1 MAKNLHFNLALLRAA
16 RGKLTQREVAE
27 ATGLSQKTI
36 SALETGASQGVE
48 FSTIAK
54 LCDFLKCSPNDLLVL
69 EEEVE
74 YIPVSRKSLQKA
86 DELIARGL
94 KRAMNAP
101 AQSAEELWAEFDAVR
116 EKINAQV
123 QAAEDRKGRK
133 SKRA

>member
-16 RGKLTQREVAE
+16 RGKLTQREVAQ

-36 SALETGASQGVE
+36 SALETGTSKGVE

-54 LCDFLKCSPNDLLVL
+54 LCDYLECSPNDLLVL
-69 EEEVE
+69 EEEID
-74 YIPVSRKSLQKA
+74 YTPVSQKSLKKA

-94 KRAMNAP
+94 RRAMESP
-101 AQSAEELWAEFDAVR
+101 PRSAEEIWADFDRVR
-116 EKINAQV
+116 ARIQAQV
-123 QAAEDRKGRK
+123 RAAESKVKKK

>member
-1 MAKNLHFNLALLRAA
+1 MAKNLRFNLALIRAA
-16 RGKLTQREVAE
+16 RGKLSQRDVAE
-27 ATGLSQKTI
+27 ATGLTQKTI
-36 SALETGASQGVE
+36 SALETGTSKGVE

-69 EEEVE
+69 EDEIED
-74 YIPVSRKSLQKA
+74 IPVSRRSLQKA

-94 KRAMNAP
+94 RRAMNAP

-116 EKINAQV
+116 EKIQAQV
-123 QAAEDRKGRK
+123 QAVEDRKGRK

>member
-1 MAKNLHFNLALLRAA
+1 MAKNLRFNLALIRAA
-16 RGKLTQREVAE
+16 RGKLSQRDVAE
-27 ATGLSQKTI
+27 ATGLTQKTI
-36 SALETGASQGVE
+36 SALETGTSKGVE

-69 EEEVE
+69 EDEIED
-74 YIPVSRKSLQKA
+74 IPVSRRSLQKA

-94 KRAMNAP
+94 RRAMNAP

-116 EKINAQV
+116 EKIQAQV
-123 QAAEDRKGRK
+123 QAVEERKGRK

>member
-36 SALETGASQGVE
+36 SALETGTSKGVE

-54 LCDFLKCSPNDLLVL
+54 LCDFLECSPNDLLVL

-74 YIPVSRKSLQKA
+74 YIAVSEESLKKA
-86 DELIARGL
+86 DELIDRGL
-94 KRAMNAP
+94 RRAMESP
-101 AQSAEELWAEFDAVR
+101 PQSADELWAEFDRVR
-116 EKINAQV
+116 EKIQAQV
-123 QAAEDRKGRK
+123 HSKKRPGK

>member
-1 MAKNLHFNLALLRAA
+1 MAKELRFNLALIRAA
-16 RGKLTQREVAE
+16 RGKLSQRDVAE
-27 ATGLSQKTI
+27 ATGLTQKTI
-36 SALETGASQGVE
+36 SALETGTSKGVE

-69 EEEVE
+69 EDEIED
-74 YIPVSRKSLQKA
+74 IPVSRKSLQKA

-94 KRAMNAP
+94 RRAMNAP

-116 EKINAQV
+116 EKIQAQV
-123 QAAEDRKGRK
+123 QAVEDRKGRK

>member
-1 MAKNLHFNLALLRAA
+1 MAKNLRFNLALIRAA

-27 ATGLSQKTI
+27 ATGLTQKTI
-36 SALETGASQGVE
+36 SALETGTSKGVE

-69 EEEVE
+69 EDEIED
-74 YIPVSRKSLQKA
+74 IPVSRKSLQKA

-94 KRAMNAP
+94 RRAMNAP
-101 AQSAEELWAEFDAVR
+101 TQSAEELWAEFDAVR
-116 EKINAQV
+116 EKIQAQV
-123 QAAEDRKGRK
+123 QAVEDRKGRK